1 MDSLSFQPIM
11 SPLLGLLAVSALAA
25 LLLVGPSFIRLSGR
39 QRALLSLLRGGAI
52 AMLALTIFRPGCIS
66 TTERPE
72 SAVLLCLLDS
82 SRSME
87 LPHQAD
93 QSERWKAM
101 KRMLSDNQSRF
112 KALQEKQI
120 DLRFFTFDSEVRP
133 LEVDNAVP
141 QLPALPGGSETDIG
155 SAIFETVREFRDQRL
170 IGMVLATDGV
180 QNALETRTELND
192 AVSSLVDQE
201 IPLYSVPFGLPAEV
215 GQVADVAITNLAD
228 QHAIFVKNR
237 LAVKATL
244 AARGVANQQITVQLL
259 LSSREEPEP
268 KVVATEFITPTQPY
282 EEQPIELSFI
292 PDTPGR
298 FRLAVRAV
306 PLPSEVALR
315 NNELPSFLTVYDGG
329 LRVAYLEGNLGWE
342 QSYLRRTIPTAA
354 QGIDLEFIPIYSS
367 GRNSWPRTD
376 LQELFAD
383 RKVDVFIIGDLD
395 SRALYKPQEHEATLQ
410 LLEEQVA
417 SGKGLLMLGGYHSFG
432 PGLYQQTPL
441 ADVLPITMAPGERQ
455 DFDRDIRKD
464 LHIERPV
471 RLRPTKDHF
480 LTRLDESADSR
491 LKWNSLPPL
500 VGANSFLGVK
510 ESAEILLEGD
520 NGQPILVAGNYGAGR
535 VLAFAGDSSWRWWS
549 YGFEEEYK
557 RFWRQ
562 VILWLAFRDGRS
574 NENVW
579 IDLPQRRY
587 QPQSQL
593 VFTTGARDVSG
604 KAMADV
610 ELLATLTA
618 PDGTETPISL
628 TKTPEFSKAQ
638 LDRGLIAKPGIYS
651 LRAEGKK
658 SGGELVGKSEVEFVV
673 FDQDRE
679 KANPSADPQLL
690 ARLSDQTS
698 EFGGKALVPEEL
710 GSLLDQILANPPEMK
725 TVVPQRWQLG
735 STNLDGSLFLLLFAA
750 LMTTEWW
757 LRKKWGLV

>member
-11 SPLLGLLAVSALAA
+11 PPLFGLIAVLALAA
-25 LLLVGPSFIRLSGR
+25 MLLVGPSFIRLSGR
-39 QRALLSLLRGGAI
+39 QRGLLSLLRGLAI

-66 TTERPE
+66 NTERPE

-101 KRMLSDNQSRF
+101 KMMLADNQARF
-112 KALQEKQI
+112 EALQEQQI
-120 DLRFFTFDSEVRP
+120 ELRFFSFNNSVRP
-133 LEVDNAVP
+133 LEVDNSVP
-141 QLPALPGGSETDIG
+141 QLPALPDGSETDIG
-155 SAIFETVREFRDQRL
+155 SAISDTVRDFRDQRL
-170 IGMVLATDGV
+170 IGMILATDGV
-180 QNALETRTELND
+180 QNAVETKVELND
-192 AVSSLVDQE
+192 AVSALVDQE
-201 IPLYSVPFGLPAEV
+201 VPLYSVPFGLPAEV
-215 GQVADVAITNLAD
+215 GEVADVSITNLPD

-259 LSSREEPEP
+259 LSSREDSEP
-268 KVVATEFITPTQPY
+268 KVVATEFFTPTQAY
-282 EEQPIELSFI
+282 EERPIELSFI
-292 PDTPGR
+292 PDQPGR
-298 FRLAVRAV
+298 FRLLVRAV

-329 LRVAYLEGNLGWE
+329 LRVVYLEGNLGWE

-354 QGIDLEFIPIYSS
+354 QGIDMEFTPIYSS
-367 GRNSWPRTD
+367 TRDEWPRTN
-376 LQELFAD
+376 LKNIFAD

-395 SRALYKPQEHEATLQ
+395 SRALFKPEEYEENLK

-455 DFDRDIRKD
+455 DFDREIRKD
-464 LHIERPV
+464 LHIERPL
-471 RLRPTKDHF
+471 RLRPTGDHF
-480 LTRLDESADSR
+480 LTRLDESGDSR
-491 LKWNSLPPL
+491 AKWNALPPL
-500 VGANSFLGVK
+500 VGANAFIGVK

-520 NGQPILVAGNYGAGR
+520 NGQPLLVAGNYGAGR

-574 NENVW
+574 NDNVW
-579 IDLPQRRY
+579 IDLPQRRF
-587 QPQSQL
+587 QPRGQL
-593 VFTTGARDVSG
+593 VFTTGARDVAG
-604 KAMADV
+604 KPMPEV
-610 ELLATLTA
+610 ELLATLRT
-618 PDGTETPISL
+618 PDGATTPVSL
-628 TKTPEFSKAQ
+628 TQTPEYSRSQ
-638 LDRGLIAKPGIYS
+638 LDRELIARPGIY
-651 LRAEGKK
+651 AIQVEGRKA
-658 SGGELVGKSEVEFVV
+658 GQAIGQSEVEFVV

-679 KANPSADPQLL
+679 KANPAGDPQLL
-690 ARLSDQTS
+690 ARIAAQTS
-698 EFGGKALVPEEL
+698 EFGGKAIVPEEL
-710 GSLLDQILANPPEMK
+710 GSLLDQILADPPQLK
-725 TVVPQRWQLG
+725 TIVPRRWQLG
-735 STNLDGSLFLLLFAA
+735 STSLDGAIFLLLFAG
-750 LMTTEWW
+750 LMIAEWA